1 MARNLGVRKRTST
14 QRIITEAFFTA
25 VTRCALTVQPPR
37 WSSSLPNVSSF
48 STSPNAVLTETS
60 ATPASNAS
68 SITHRLRQFWPY
80 FRSAKLGILLAA
92 ISTVIGALTEPLI
105 PALLK
110 TLLDRGFGKGDI
122 DLWMVPAALLALFG
136 LRGLAGFVAQYAL
149 SYTASLGLLNLR
161 RAMFRRLNDA
171 QLNLFAQQSAS
182 KLSNT
187 LVYEVQTGSTMLV
200 NALLGLSK
208 DSLTLLALLG
218 YLMYLNWKL
227 TLIVLFLFPALVIV
241 MRTLSKRLYRL
252 TRSSQQATDE
262 LAYVVEENA
271 LAHRMVRLHGA
282 QERQGQRFDVL
293 SVGLRRLALKS
304 TVAQAAMT
312 PLTQMLAAVALSA
325 VIAVALWQS
334 SRSGVTVGNFVAFVT
349 AMLMLIAPI
358 RHLAEIAGPITRG
371 LAALERGL
379 ELIENIPAQS
389 SGSHKVD
396 RVRGAIQLRNAWVR
410 YASKEVD
417 PADPA
422 GASIRA
428 ALKGIDLDIRPG
440 EVLALV
446 GPSGSGKTTL
456 ANLLPRFVELDQGE
470 VLLDGVA
477 LPDWDLRNLRSQF
490 AMVSQEVIMFNDTLA
505 ANVALGSEEPTI
517 DEERVRSALVS
528 ANLGELLERLPRG
541 MHSTVGH
548 NAAEL
553 SGGQRQRLAIARAI
567 YKNAP
572 ILILDE
578 ATSALDNESER
589 LVQDALSRLMA
600 GRTTLVIAHRLT
612 TIEHADRVVVLAN
625 GQISEQGTHQQLLQA
640 NGLYARL
647 HSQNFT
653 SEA

>member
-1 MARNLGVRKRTST
+1 MTST
-14 QRIITEAFFTA
+14 QA
-25 VTRCALTVQPPR
+25 P
-37 WSSSLPNVSSF
+37 
-48 STSPNAVLTETS
+48 
-60 ATPASNAS
+60 TPDPES
-68 SITHRLRQFWPY
+68 SIRQRLLRFWPY
-80 FRSAKLGILLAA
+80 FRSAKTGIVMAA
-92 ISTVIGALTEPLI
+92 MCTLVGALTEPMI

-110 TLLDRGFGKGDI
+110 TLLDRGFAQGNVA
-122 DLWMVPAALLALFG
+122 LWMVPAALLGLFG
-136 LRGLAGFVAQYAL
+136 VRGLAGFLAQYAL
-149 SYTASLGLLNLR
+149 SYTANLGLLNLR
-161 RAMFRRLNDA
+161 RAMFAKLNDA
-171 QLNLFAQQSAS
+171 QMTLFARQSAS

-200 NALLGLSK
+200 NALLTLTK

-227 TLIVLFLFPALVIV
+227 TLIVLLLFPGLIVV
-241 MRTLSKRLYRL
+241 MRVLSRRLYRL

-282 QERQGQRFDVL
+282 QQRQSERFEVL

-304 TVAQAAMT
+304 TIAQAAMT

-334 SRSGVTVGNFVAFVT
+334 SSSGVTVGNFVAFVT
-349 AMLMLIAPI
+349 AMLMLVAPI

-379 ELIENIPAQS
+379 ELIEETPEQT
-389 SGSHKVD
+389 SGAHQVE
-396 RVRGAIQLRNAWVR
+396 RVQGAIELKDVWVR
-410 YASKEVD
+410 YPSREDAPESGD
-417 PADPA
+417 DDLN
-422 GASIRA
+422 RT
-428 ALKGIDLDIRPG
+428 ALRGVSLSVRPG

-456 ANLLPRFVELDQGE
+456 ANLLPRFVEVLRGE
-470 VLLDGVA
+470 VLLDGHA
-477 LPDWDLRNLRSQF
+477 LPSWDLKCLRRQF
-490 AMVSQEVIMFNDTLA
+490 AMVSQDVIMLNDSLA
-505 ANVALGSEEPTI
+505 ANVALGTAEGAL
-517 DEERVRSALVS
+517 DEHRVRAALSS
-528 ANLGELLERLPRG
+528 ANLGDLIARLPRG
-541 MHSTVGH
+541 IHSNVGH

-567 YKNAP
+567 YKDAP

-589 LVQDALSRLMA
+589 LVQEALARLMK
-600 GRTTLVIAHRLT
+600 GRTTLVIAHRLS

-625 GQISEQGTHQQLLQA
+625 GQISEQGSHSELLKA

-647 HSQNFT
+647 HAQGFKSDVAT
-653 SEA
+653 PT

>member
-1 MARNLGVRKRTST
+1 M
-14 QRIITEAFFTA
+14 
-25 VTRCALTVQPPR
+25 
-37 WSSSLPNVSSF
+37 SSL
-48 STSPNAVLTETS
+48 STPPSAVLTETS
-60 ATPASNAS
+60 ATPAPDAN
-68 SITHRLRQFWPY
+68 SITQRLRRFWPY
-80 FRSAKLGILLAA
+80 FRSAKLGIALAA

-110 TLLDRGFGKGDI
+110 TLLDQGFGKGDI

-161 RAMFRRLNDA
+161 RAMFQRLNDA
-171 QLNLFAQQSAS
+171 QLNLFARQSAS

-200 NALLGLSK
+200 NALLSLSK

-241 MRTLSKRLYRL
+241 MRTLSRRLYRL

-282 QERQGQRFDVL
+282 QERQGHRFDVL

-304 TVAQAAMT
+304 TIAQAAMT

-379 ELIENIPAQS
+379 ELIEDIPAQS
-389 SGSHKVD
+389 SGSHRVD
-396 RVRGAIQLRNAWVR
+396 RVKGALQLQDVWVR
-410 YASKEVD
+410 YPAKEGD
-417 PADPA
+417 PTDET
-422 GASIRA
+422 GASNRA
-428 ALKGIDLDIRPG
+428 ALKGIHLDIRPG
-440 EVLALV
+440 EILALV

-456 ANLLPRFVELDQGE
+456 ANLLPRFVELDQGQ

-477 LPDWDLRNLRSQF
+477 LPSWDLRSLRSQF
-490 AMVSQEVIMFNDTLA
+490 AMVSQDVIMFNDTLA
-505 ANVALGSEEPTI
+505 ANVALGSEEPGI

-528 ANLGELLERLPRG
+528 ANLGELLDRLPRG

-567 YKNAP
+567 YKDAP

-589 LVQDALSRLMA
+589 LVQEALSRLMA

-625 GQISEQGTHQQLLQA
+625 GQISEQGTHRELITA

-653 SEA
+653 PVS

>member
-1 MARNLGVRKRTST
+1 MTD
-14 QRIITEAFFTA
+14 
-25 VTRCALTVQPPR
+25 
-37 WSSSLPNVSSF
+37 
-48 STSPNAVLTETS
+48 
-60 ATPASNAS
+60 SNAS
-68 SITHRLRQFWPY
+68 STQPAHTIIQRLRQFWPY
-80 FRSAKLGILLAA
+80 FRSAKSGIVLAA
-92 ISTVIGALTEPLI
+92 ICTIVGALTEPLI

-110 TLLDRGFGKGDI
+110 TLLDRGFAEGNI
-122 DLWMVPAALLALFG
+122 DLWMVPVALMGLFG
-136 LRGLAGFVAQYAL
+136 IRGLAGFLAQYAL

-161 RAMFRRLNDA
+161 RAMFVRLNDA
-171 QLNLFAQQSAS
+171 QMTLFARQSAS

-200 NALLGLSK
+200 NALLSLTK
-208 DSLTLLALLG
+208 DSLTLLALLA

-227 TLIVLFLFPALVIV
+227 TLIVLLLFPGLIVV
-241 MRTLSKRLYRL
+241 MRVLSRRLYRL

-282 QERQGQRFDVL
+282 QQRQTQRFDGL
-293 SVGLRRLALKS
+293 SVSLRRLALKS
-304 TVAQAAMT
+304 TVAHAAMT
-312 PLTQMLAAVALSA
+312 PLTQMLAAAALSA

-334 SRSGVTVGNFVAFVT
+334 ASSGVTVGNFVAFVT

-379 ELIENIPAQS
+379 ELIDETPPQA
-389 SGSHKVD
+389 SGIHQADQVK
-396 RVRGAIQLRNAWVR
+396 GAITLRDVWVR
-410 YASKEVD
+410 YPTRDEQPDDGHFSR
-417 PADPA
+417 
-422 GASIRA
+422 S
-428 ALKGIDLDIRPG
+428 ALRGINLDIQPG

-456 ANLLPRFVELDQGE
+456 ANLLPRFVEVERGE

-477 LPDWDLRNLRSQF
+477 LPQWDLASLRRQF
-490 AMVSQEVIMFNDTLA
+490 AMVSQEVIMLNDSLA
-505 ANVALGSEEPTI
+505 ANVALGATDNQI
-517 DEERVRSALVS
+517 DEERVLAALAS
-528 ANLGELLERLPRG
+528 ANLLDLLDRLPRG

-589 LVQDALSRLMA
+589 LVQDALARLMK
-600 GRTTLVIAHRLT
+600 GRTTIVIAHRLS
-612 TIEHADRVVVLAN
+612 TIEHADRVVVLAD
-625 GQISEQGTHQQLLQA
+625 GQISEMGTHQQLLQSD
-640 NGLYARL
+640 GIYARL
-647 HSQNFT
+647 HAQGFK
-653 SEA
+653 SEVEPP

>member
-1 MARNLGVRKRTST
+1 MERHLSCKFHHISALTDRSNP
-14 QRIITEAFFTA
+14 TEAA
-25 VTRCALTVQPPR
+25 PP
-37 WSSSLPNVSSF
+37 SI
-48 STSPNAVLTETS
+48 
-60 ATPASNAS
+60 AT
-68 SITHRLRQFWPY
+68 RLRQFWPY
-80 FRSAKLGILLAA
+80 FKSAKTGIVLAA
-92 ISTVIGALTEPLI
+92 ITTVIGALTEPMI

-110 TLLDRGFGKGDI
+110 TLLDQGFGKGNI
-122 DLWMVPAALLALFG
+122 DLWKVPVALLALFG
-136 LRGLAGFVAQYAL
+136 VRGAAGFVAQYAL

-161 RAMFRRLNDA
+161 RAMFVRLNDA
-171 QLNLFAQQSAS
+171 QLGLFAQQSAS

-200 NALLGLSK
+200 NALLGLTK

-218 YLMYLNWKL
+218 YLLYLNWKL
-227 TLIVLFLFPALVIV
+227 TLIVVFLFPALVVV
-241 MRTLSKRLYRL
+241 MRVLSRRLYKL

-282 QERQGQRFDVL
+282 QARQGERFDKL
-293 SVGLRRLALKS
+293 SVSLRKLALKS

-312 PLTQMLAAVALSA
+312 PLTQMLAALALSA

-379 ELIENIPAQS
+379 ELIEQVPSQS
-389 SGSHKVD
+389 SGEHTAEKAK
-396 RVRGAIQLRNAWVR
+396 GALSLRQVWVR
-410 YASKEVD
+410 YPTKEGQVSATD
-417 PADPA
+417 GNSGENDH
-422 GASIRA
+422 RA
-428 ALKGIDLDIRPG
+428 ALKGIDLEVQPG
-440 EVLALV
+440 EILALV

-456 ANLLPRFVELDQGE
+456 ANLMPRFVETTSGS
-470 VLLDGVA
+470 VSLDGVP
-477 LPDWDLRNLRSQF
+477 LTDWSLSNLRQQF

-505 ANVALGSEEPTI
+505 ANVALGDADGAV
-517 DEERVRSALVS
+517 DEARVRSALAS
-528 ANLGELLERLPRG
+528 ANLQDLVERLPLG
-541 MHSTVGH
+541 IHSTVGH

-589 LVQDALSRLMA
+589 LVQEALSRLMK
-600 GRTTLVIAHRLT
+600 GRTTLVIAHRLS

-625 GQISEQGTHQQLLQA
+625 GLISEQGTHAELLRN

-647 HSQNFT
+647 HSQNFVVEKEP
-653 SEA
+653 S

>member
-1 MARNLGVRKRTST
+1 LTDSKAPGTPPARTIT
-14 QRIITEAFFTA
+14 Q
-25 VTRCALTVQPPR
+25 
-37 WSSSLPNVSSF
+37 
-48 STSPNAVLTETS
+48 
-60 ATPASNAS
+60 
-68 SITHRLRQFWPY
+68 RLRQFWPY
-80 FRSAKLGILLAA
+80 FRSAKSGIVLAA
-92 ISTVIGALTEPLI
+92 ICTIVGALTEPLI

-110 TLLDRGFGKGDI
+110 TLLDRGFAEGNI
-122 DLWMVPAALLALFG
+122 DLWMVPVALLGLFG
-136 LRGLAGFVAQYAL
+136 VRGLAGFLAQYAL

-161 RAMFRRLNDA
+161 RAMFVRLNDA
-171 QLNLFAQQSAS
+171 QMTLFARQSAS

-200 NALLGLSK
+200 NAMLSLTK

-218 YLMYLNWKL
+218 YLMYLNGKL
-227 TLIVLFLFPALVIV
+227 TLIVLLLFPGLILV
-241 MRTLSKRLYRL
+241 MRVLSRRLYRL

-282 QERQGQRFDVL
+282 QQRQTQRFDGL
-293 SVGLRRLALKS
+293 SVSLRRLALKS
-304 TVAQAAMT
+304 TVAHAAMT
-312 PLTQMLAAVALSA
+312 PLTQMLAAAALSA

-334 SRSGVTVGNFVAFVT
+334 ASSGVTVGNFVAFVT

-379 ELIENIPAQS
+379 ELIDETPPQT
-389 SGSHKVD
+389 SGTHRADQVQ
-396 RVRGAIQLRNAWVR
+396 GAITLRDVWVR
-410 YASKEVD
+410 YPTRDEQPDDGHISRSALR
-417 PADPA
+417 
-422 GASIRA
+422 GINLSIQ
-428 ALKGIDLDIRPG
+428 PG

-456 ANLLPRFVELDQGE
+456 ANLLPRFVEVDRGE
-470 VLLDGVA
+470 VLLDDVP
-477 LPDWDLRNLRSQF
+477 LPSWDLASLRRQF
-490 AMVSQEVIMFNDTLA
+490 AMVSQEVIMLNDSLA
-505 ANVALGSEEPTI
+505 ANVALGAADDQI
-517 DEERVRSALVS
+517 DEERVRAALAS
-528 ANLGELLERLPRG
+528 ANLLDLLERLPRG

-589 LVQDALSRLMA
+589 LVQDALSRLMK
-600 GRTTLVIAHRLT
+600 GRTTIVIAHRLS
-612 TIEHADRVVVLAN
+612 TIEHADRVVVLAD
-625 GQISEQGTHQQLLQA
+625 GQISEMGSHEELLRSD
-640 NGLYARL
+640 GLYARL
-647 HSQNFT
+647 HAQKLSP
-653 SEA
+653 EAGA

>member
-1 MARNLGVRKRTST
+1 
-14 QRIITEAFFTA
+14 
-25 VTRCALTVQPPR
+25 
-37 WSSSLPNVSSF
+37 
-48 STSPNAVLTETS
+48 
-60 ATPASNAS
+60 
-68 SITHRLRQFWPY
+68 
-80 FRSAKLGILLAA
+80 
-92 ISTVIGALTEPLI
+92 
-105 PALLK
+105 
-110 TLLDRGFGKGDI
+110 
-122 DLWMVPAALLALFG
+122 
-136 LRGLAGFVAQYAL
+136 
-149 SYTASLGLLNLR
+149 
-161 RAMFRRLNDA
+161 
-171 QLNLFAQQSAS
+171 
-182 KLSNT
+182 
-187 LVYEVQTGSTMLV
+187 
-200 NALLGLSK
+200 
-208 DSLTLLALLG
+208 
-218 YLMYLNWKL
+218 
-227 TLIVLFLFPALVIV
+227 
-241 MRTLSKRLYRL
+241 
-252 TRSSQQATDE
+252 
-262 LAYVVEENA
+262 
-271 LAHRMVRLHGA
+271 
-282 QERQGQRFDVL
+282 
-293 SVGLRRLALKS
+293 
-304 TVAQAAMT
+304 
-312 PLTQMLAAVALSA
+312 MLAAVALSA

-389 SGSHKVD
+389 SGNHKVD
-396 RVRGAIQLRNAWVR
+396 RVRGGIQLRDVWVR

-417 PADPA
+417 PADPT

-477 LPDWDLRNLRSQF
+477 LPAWDLRNLRSQF

-505 ANVALGSEEPTI
+505 ANVALGSEEPAI

-528 ANLGELLERLPRG
+528 ANLSELLERLPRG

-572 ILILDE
+572 VLILDE

-625 GQISEQGTHQQLLQA
+625 GQISEQGTHKELIQA

-653 SEA
+653 PET

>member
-1 MARNLGVRKRTST
+1 M
-14 QRIITEAFFTA
+14 
-25 VTRCALTVQPPR
+25 
-37 WSSSLPNVSSF
+37 
-48 STSPNAVLTETS
+48 
-60 ATPASNAS
+60 
-68 SITHRLRQFWPY
+68 
-80 FRSAKLGILLAA
+80 AA
-92 ISTVIGALTEPLI
+92 ITTLIGALTEPMI

-110 TLLDRGFGKGDI
+110 TLLDKGFGKGDI
-122 DLWMVPAALLALFG
+122 DLWKVPVALLALFG
-136 LRGLAGFVAQYAL
+136 VRGAAGFVAQYAL

-161 RAMFRRLNDA
+161 RAMFVRLNNA
-171 QLNLFAQQSAS
+171 QMGLFSQQSAS

-200 NALLGLSK
+200 NALLGLTK

-218 YLMYLNWKL
+218 YLLYLNWKL
-227 TLIVLFLFPALVIV
+227 TLIVVFLFPALVVV
-241 MRTLSKRLYRL
+241 MRVLSRRLYKL

-282 QERQGQRFDVL
+282 QARQGERFDKL
-293 SVGLRRLALKS
+293 SVSLRRLALKS
-304 TVAQAAMT
+304 TIAQAAMT
-312 PLTQMLAAVALSA
+312 PITQMLAALALSA

-379 ELIENIPAQS
+379 ELIESVPAQS
-389 SGSHKVD
+389 SGSHTAEQVK
-396 RVRGAIQLRNAWVR
+396 GALSLQQVWVR
-410 YASKEVD
+410 YPAKDESD
-417 PADPA
+417 PPDMGADH
-422 GASIRA
+422 RA
-428 ALKGIDLDIRPG
+428 ALRGIDLNIQPG

-456 ANLLPRFVELDQGE
+456 ANLLPRFVEVTSGQ
-470 VLLDGVA
+470 VMLDGVP
-477 LPDWDLRNLRSQF
+477 LENWDLRNLRQHF

-505 ANVALGSEEPTI
+505 ANVALGD
-517 DEERVRSALVS
+517 DEGQMDEARVRSALLS
-528 ANLGELLERLPRG
+528 ANLQDLLERLPLG
-541 MHSTVGH
+541 IHSTVGH

-589 LVQDALSRLMA
+589 LVQEALSRLMK
-600 GRTTLVIAHRLT
+600 GRTTLVIAHRLS

-625 GQISEQGTHQQLLQA
+625 GHISEQGTHRELLA
-640 NGLYARL
+640 NNGLYARL
-647 HSQNFT
+647 HSQSFAT
-653 SEA
+653 TPTESPEEAQKA

>member
-1 MARNLGVRKRTST
+1 MR
-14 QRIITEAFFTA
+14 
-25 VTRCALTVQPPR
+25 
-37 WSSSLPNVSSF
+37 
-48 STSPNAVLTETS
+48 
-60 ATPASNAS
+60 
-68 SITHRLRQFWPY
+68 FWPY
-80 FRSAKLGILLAA
+80 FRSAKTGIVVAA
-92 ISTVIGALTEPLI
+92 LCTVVGALTEPMI

-110 TLLDRGFGKGDI
+110 ALLDRGFGQGNVP
-122 DLWMVPAALLALFG
+122 LWMVPAALIGLFG
-136 LRGLAGFVAQYAL
+136 VRGLAGFLAQYAL

-161 RAMFRRLNDA
+161 RAMFAKLNDA
-171 QLNLFAQQSAS
+171 QMTLFARQSAS

-200 NALLGLSK
+200 NAMLTLTK

-218 YLMYLNWKL
+218 YLMVLNWKL
-227 TLIVLFLFPALVIV
+227 TLIVLLLFPALVVV
-241 MRTLSKRLYRL
+241 MRVLSRRLYRL

-282 QERQGQRFDVL
+282 QARQSQRFEVL

-325 VIAVALWQS
+325 VISVALWQS
-334 SRSGVTVGNFVAFVT
+334 TSSGVTVGNFVAFVT
-349 AMLMLIAPI
+349 AMLMLVAPI

-379 ELIENIPAQS
+379 ELIEDTPEQLG
-389 SGSHKVD
+389 GSHRTD
-396 RVRGAIQLRNAWVR
+396 RVQGAIELRDVWVR
-410 YASKEVD
+410 YPSRDDEPASDLDEHNRT
-417 PADPA
+417 ALR
-422 GASIRA
+422 GI
-428 ALKGIDLDIRPG
+428 ALKVRPG

-456 ANLLPRFVELDQGE
+456 ANLMPRFVEVASGE
-470 VLLDGVA
+470 VLLDGVP
-477 LPDWDLRNLRSQF
+477 LPDWDLACLRSQF
-490 AMVSQEVIMFNDTLA
+490 AMVSQDVIMLNDSLA
-505 ANVALGSEEPTI
+505 ANVALGAADGEI
-517 DEERVRSALVS
+517 DEARVHAALDS
-528 ANLGELLERLPRG
+528 ANLGELIARLPRG
-541 MHSTVGH
+541 IHSNVGH

-567 YKNAP
+567 YKDAP

-589 LVQDALSRLMA
+589 LVQEALARLMA
-600 GRTTLVIAHRLT
+600 GRTTLVIAHRLS

-625 GQISEQGTHQQLLQA
+625 GQISEQGSHQELLAQ

-647 HSQNFT
+647 HAQGFKNELT
-653 SEA
+653 PD